1 MIVKNSSLS
10 VDTEKLRKKILDL
23 AMRGKLVPQDSQ
35 DEPASVL
42 LEKIKEEKAQL
53 IKEKKIKKSKPL
65 PEITEEEK
73 PFEIP
78 ESWEWVRL
86 GENIQIDRGG
96 SPRPIKSYLTDDEN
110 GINWIKIGDTKENSK
125 YITSTKEKIIPE
137 GLKKTRLVNKGDFL
151 LSNSMSFGKPYIL
164 KIDGAIHD
172 GWLVISDFVS
182 MLDNDFLY
190 YLLSS
195 KVIKDQFARL
205 ATGSTVKNLNKDRV
219 SRVIIPLPPL
229 AEQKRIVAKVEE
241 CMQAIKT
248 IEDSSKD
255 YERLQSQ
262 LDKKVFDLAMRGKLV
277 PQDSQDE
284 PASVLLEKIK
294 EEKAQLIKEKKIKK
308 SKLLGLQD
316 IDVKIPDTWE
326 LTQLGDI
333 CEIKGGK
340 RVPKGK
346 KLYKSGVK
354 VYIRVSDMKKGSID
368 LKDLQYVDEET
379 LESIKNY
386 TISSKD
392 LYFSIAGTIGK
403 VGKVPENLGGA
414 LLTENAAKLVLI
426 RENDVLKEYIYY
438 CLQSEFIKEQCDKIV
453 SQVAQPKLSLI
464 KLRSLAIPLP
474 PLAEQEC
481 IVAKIEEIK
490 QYLKS

>member
-1 MIVKNSSLS
+1 MKNSSLS

-23 AMRGKLVPQDSQ
+23 AMRGKLIPQDSQ

-86 GENIQIDRGG
+86 GEILDVRDGTHDTPKYLDSGVPLITAKNLDNGSIDFNNVNYISFEDAKKINQRSKVDKDDIIFAMIGTIG
-96 SPRPIKSYLTDDEN
+96 NPVLVQEEYSMAIKNVALLKKIYYLN
-110 GINWIKIGDTKENSK
+110 MK
-125 YITSTKEKIIPE
+125 YILRCIQFSENRMYKKSNGGNQKFIS
-137 GLKKTRLVNKGDFL
+137 LKKIREFT
-151 LSNSMSFGKPYIL
+151 
-164 KIDGAIHD
+164 
-172 GWLVISDFVS
+172 
-182 MLDNDFLY
+182 
-190 YLLSS
+190 
-195 KVIKDQFARL
+195 
-205 ATGSTVKNLNKDRV
+205 
-219 SRVIIPLPPL
+219 IPLPPL

-248 IEDSSKD
+248 IEDSSKE
-255 YERLQSQ
+255 YEKLENQ
-262 LDKKVFDLAMRGKLV
+262 LDKKVLDLAMRGKLV

>member
-23 AMRGKLVPQDSQ
+23 AMRGKLIPQDSQ

-86 GENIQIDRGG
+86 ENVA
-96 SPRPIKSYLTDDEN
+96 SS
-110 GINWIKIGDTKENSK
+110 IGDGLHGTPKYDKNGEIPFINGSNLKNDKITITDNTK
-125 YITSTKEKIIPE
+125 YINDEEYRKIYVNLNQSTILMSLNGTLGNLAKYRSNEKIS
-137 GLKKTRLVNKGDFL
+137 L
-151 LSNSMSFGKPYIL
+151 GKSAGYISL
-164 KIDGAIHD
+164 ITKDIY
-172 GWLVISDFVS
+172 DFVYIS
-182 MLDNDFLY
+182 LKSPMFKAY
-190 YLLSS
+190 YS
-195 KVIKDQFARL
+195 KKATRTTIKNISLKDIR
-205 ATGSTVKNLNKDRV
+205 STP
-219 SRVIIPLPPL
+219 IPLPPL

-248 IEDSSKD
+248 IEDSSKE
-255 YERLQSQ
+255 YEKLENQ
-262 LDKKVFDLAMRGKLV
+262 LDKKVLDLAMRGKLV

>member
-1 MIVKNSSLS
+1 
-10 VDTEKLRKKILDL
+10 
-23 AMRGKLVPQDSQ
+23 MRGKLVPQDSQ

-42 LEKIKEEKAQL
+42 LEKIKAEKAQL

-65 PEITEEEK
+65 PEITAEEK

-86 GENIQIDRGG
+86 GEVANILSGRDLPKRKHLVIQ
-96 SPRPIKSYLTDDEN
+96 
-110 GINWIKIGDTKENSK
+110 KENSIP
-125 YITSTKEKIIPE
+125 YITGASNINNGIISYETWTDEPVTVAHEGDILLTVKGTIGKIAILNISKAHIARQIMAISTFGSKLRTGYIVLFLKWYVDELKSKAKSMIPGVTKED
-137 GLKKTRLVNKGDFL
+137 V
-151 LSNSMSFGKPYIL
+151 SNGIF
-164 KIDGAIHD
+164 
-172 GWLVISDFVS
+172 
-182 MLDNDFLY
+182 
-190 YLLSS
+190 
-195 KVIKDQFARL
+195 
-205 ATGSTVKNLNKDRV
+205 
-219 SRVIIPLPPL
+219 PLPPL

-255 YERLQSQ
+255 YEKLENQ
-262 LDKKVFDLAMRGKLV
+262 LDKKVLDLAMRGKLV

-403 VGKVPENLGGA
+403 IGKVPENLGGA

>member
-23 AMRGKLVPQDSQ
+23 AMRGKL
-35 DEPASVL
+35 
-42 LEKIKEEKAQL
+42 I
-53 IKEKKIKKSKPL
+53 
-65 PEITEEEK
+65 
-73 PFEIP
+73 
-78 ESWEWVRL
+78 
-86 GENIQIDRGG
+86 
-96 SPRPIKSYLTDDEN
+96 
-110 GINWIKIGDTKENSK
+110 
-125 YITSTKEKIIPE
+125 
-137 GLKKTRLVNKGDFL
+137 
-151 LSNSMSFGKPYIL
+151 
-164 KIDGAIHD
+164 
-172 GWLVISDFVS
+172 
-182 MLDNDFLY
+182 
-190 YLLSS
+190 
-195 KVIKDQFARL
+195 
-205 ATGSTVKNLNKDRV
+205 
-219 SRVIIPLPPL
+219 
-229 AEQKRIVAKVEE
+229 
-241 CMQAIKT
+241 
-248 IEDSSKD
+248 
-255 YERLQSQ
+255 
-262 LDKKVFDLAMRGKLV
+262 

>member
-35 DEPASVL
+35 DEPASTL

-86 GENIQIDRGG
+86 GEILDVRDGTHDTPKYLDSGVPLITAKNLDNGSIDFNNVNYISFEDAKKINQRSKVDKDDIIFAMIGTIG
-96 SPRPIKSYLTDDEN
+96 NPVLVQEEYSMAIKNVALLKKIYYLN
-110 GINWIKIGDTKENSK
+110 MK
-125 YITSTKEKIIPE
+125 YILRCIQFSENRMYKKSNGGNQKFIS
-137 GLKKTRLVNKGDFL
+137 LKKIREFT
-151 LSNSMSFGKPYIL
+151 
-164 KIDGAIHD
+164 
-172 GWLVISDFVS
+172 
-182 MLDNDFLY
+182 
-190 YLLSS
+190 
-195 KVIKDQFARL
+195 
-205 ATGSTVKNLNKDRV
+205 
-219 SRVIIPLPPL
+219 IPLPPL

-248 IEDSSKD
+248 IEDSSKE
-255 YERLQSQ
+255 YEKLENQ
-262 LDKKVFDLAMRGKLV
+262 LDKKVLDLAMRGKLV

>member
-23 AMRGKLVPQDSQ
+23 AMRGKLIPQDSQ

-86 GENIQIDRGG
+86 GEILDVRDGTHDTPKYLDSGVPLITAKNLDNGSIDFNNVNYISFEDAKKINQRSKVDKDDIIFAMIGTIG
-96 SPRPIKSYLTDDEN
+96 NPVLVQEEYSMAIKNVALLKKIYYLN
-110 GINWIKIGDTKENSK
+110 MK
-125 YITSTKEKIIPE
+125 YILRCIQFSENRMYKKSNGGNQKFIS
-137 GLKKTRLVNKGDFL
+137 LKKIREFT
-151 LSNSMSFGKPYIL
+151 
-164 KIDGAIHD
+164 
-172 GWLVISDFVS
+172 
-182 MLDNDFLY
+182 
-190 YLLSS
+190 
-195 KVIKDQFARL
+195 
-205 ATGSTVKNLNKDRV
+205 
-219 SRVIIPLPPL
+219 IPLPPL

-248 IEDSSKD
+248 IEDSSKE
-255 YERLQSQ
+255 YEKLENQ
-262 LDKKVFDLAMRGKLV
+262 LDKKVLDLAMRGKLV